1 MAEMAP
7 APGENEIAHDAT
19 KKVNHVES
27 VMRWLLSMPRERDYL
42 PSNTPRVPL
51 PTGRLRAGAGAR
63 VAPVSPGARPWGRP
77 ASLR

>member
-42 PSNTPRVPL
+42 PNNTPRVPL
-51 PTGRLRAGAGAR
+51 PMGRLRAGAGAR

-77 ASLR
+77 A

>member
-63 VAPVSPGARPWGRP
+63 VAPVSPGARPLG
-77 ASLR
+77 